1 MVTKL
6 KVRDL
11 AAELG
16 IGQKEILQHLRD
28 MDIQVRGFTSTLED
42 DEVERVRQSLHAQP
56 AAQTEVVRREVQPG
70 VIVRRRKAR
79 PEADAAH
86 EDHAHA
92 PESAATAEPEKP
104 HADEKALRHAEPA
117 APASHDEPEEQP
129 VRHAHTAAKIVRR
142 PDEPVV
148 EEAPAA
154 VAVEE
159 PKPAAHEIQEPA
171 APATPETPAAA
182 KAEPESAPGPI
193 AEPQA
198 KPVMQTARIISEP
211 AKVVAPVAE
220 AKPVAEPVAEAK
232 PVAEPKPDAEPAAKV
247 EPEAKPAAQPAQP
260 VAEAK
265 PAGEPAVPKAEEERA
280 RKPKREV
287 VVPSVPQVR
296 IISRP
301 EPGSTPPQSHS
312 GQPRR
317 PEFSADHG
325 GGARPYTPRP
335 GGGPGGPGG
344 AGGGYG
350 QRPSGGPGGGG
361 YGQRPSGG
369 PGGPGGP
376 GGARPAPAAAP
387 VPGKDD
393 DRARRK
399 DRRVVEFP
407 GSEEDRRKAGTPST
421 KKKPSFAPAPVVSE
435 DGDAPMRLK
444 SSRRKKQRGG
454 MEHRAEEPKVV
465 GKRKIRID
473 EHIRLSDLAHQMGV
487 KAQAIIK
494 VLFGMGMMATINQA
508 LDMDTATLLAG
519 EFGHEVE
526 NVSFDEQEFLSAG
539 EPDTADDLKPRPPVV
554 TIMGHVDHGKTSLLD
569 AIRKT
574 SIASGEAGGIT
585 QHIGAYHV
593 ATNRGEVV
601 FLDTPGHEAF
611 TTMRARGAQVTD
623 IVVLVVAADDGVMDQ
638 TREAV
643 NHAKA
648 AGVPIVVAVNKI
660 DKEGANPDRVKR
672 ELSELDLV
680 PEDWGGTTIFA
691 PVSAKQRVGLDEL
704 LEMILLQAEVLELK
718 ANPNKPARG
727 HIVEAKL
734 DKGRGPLGTVLIHEG
749 TLKNGDAFVC
759 GTVHGKVRAMFNDQG
774 KKIKQA
780 GPAIPVEIQGFD
792 VVPEAGDEFVVVADD
807 KVARRIAE
815 TRAAKQ
821 REKDMIGKSKITLES
836 FLASSG
842 TSEAKSLNLVLKA
855 DVQGSLEAI
864 TEALTKLSTDEV
876 KIQVVHGATGG
887 LTESDILLATASQA
901 IIIGFNVRP
910 TAKVKD
916 MADSEHVEI
925 RFYDIIY
932 KLVGEIKDA
941 MSGMLAP
948 DIQEVYLG
956 QAEVRNTFSVPK
968 VGTVAGCGVVDGKLI
983 RTAKVRLLRDGVVI
997 YTGQLSSLKRFKDD
1011 AKEVLKGYE
1020 CGVGLENFNDIKIGD
1035 VIEAFETKEVARTID

>member
-6 KVRDL
+6 KVKDL

-16 IGQKEILQHLRD
+16 IGQREILQHLRD
-28 MDIQVRGFTSTLED
+28 MDIQVRSFMSTLED
-42 DEVERVRQSLHAQP
+42 DEADRIRQSLRGTP

-70 VIVRRRKAR
+70 VIVRRRTAR
-79 PEADAAH
+79 HGAEEQA
-86 EDHAHA
+86 EERTK
-92 PESAATAEPEKP
+92 PESKRQVAPKEAEPVT
-104 HADEKALRHAEPA
+104 
-117 APASHDEPEEQP
+117 S
-129 VRHAHTAAKIVRR
+129 
-142 PDEPVV
+142 

-154 VAVEE
+154 EPVAEE
-159 PKPAAHEIQEPA
+159 PVEAATPATTSAPQAAEEQPAAEAPRETAKVVRRPAEPVIDR
-171 APATPETPAAA
+171 PARIIHREEPAAA
-182 KAEPESAPGPI
+182 KAAEAAAETVPPTEPSPTSEAPVVAQTAAEPAAAIETPTPAESAPE
-193 AEPQA
+193 APQA
-198 KPVMQTARIISEP
+198 ESVAAEVRP
-211 AKVVAPVAE
+211 VVADEAAAKDAAAE
-220 AKPVAEPVAEAK
+220 AKPGTPLAEKPQAE
-232 PVAEPKPDAEPAAKV
+232 
-247 EPEAKPAAQPAQP
+247 
-260 VAEAK
+260 
-265 PAGEPAVPKAEEERA
+265 KAEDQK

-301 EPGSTPPQSHS
+301 EPGSTPPAASQN
-312 GQPRR
+312 RR
-317 PEFSADHG
+317 PEFSATHHE
-325 GGARPYTPRP
+325 GGARPYTPRQTP
-335 GGGPGGPGG
+335 GGGPAGGYGQRRDGAPGGAPGGAPRPGGGYGQRPAGGPGGPGG
-344 AGGGYG
+344 YG
-350 QRPSGGPGGGG
+350 QRPAGGPG
-361 YGQRPSGG
+361 
-369 PGGPGGP
+369 
-376 GGARPAPAAAP
+376 AP
-387 VPGKDD
+387 VAPPKEGD
-393 DRARRK
+393 DRSRRK
-399 DRRVVEFP
+399 PHRVVEFP
-407 GSEEDRRKAGTPST
+407 GSGASSDGDHRKSGPST
-421 KKKPSFAPAPVVSE
+421 AKKKPSFAPAPIVSE

-444 SSRRKKQRGG
+444 SSRHKKRRGG
-454 MEHRAEEPKVV
+454 QEQREEIKPV

-508 LDMDTATLLAG
+508 LDMDTATLLAA

-526 NVSFDEQEFLSAG
+526 NVSFDEQEFLAAA
-539 EPDTADDLKPRPPVV
+539 PTDTPEDMKPRPPVV

-660 DKEGANPDRVKR
+660 DKEGSNPDRVKR
-672 ELSELDLV
+672 ELAEFDLV
-680 PEDWGGTTIFA
+680 PEEWGGTTIFA
-691 PVSAKQRVGLDEL
+691 NVSAKQRIGLDEL

-718 ANPNKPARG
+718 ANPAKPARG

-734 DKGRGPLGTVLIHEG
+734 DKGRGPLGTVLIQEG

-774 KKIKQA
+774 RKIKQA

-807 KVARRIAE
+807 KVARKIAE

-821 REKDMIGKSKITLES
+821 REKDMVGKSKLTLES
-836 FLASSG
+836 FLAASA

-968 VGTVAGCGVVDGKLI
+968 VGTVAGCGVVDGKLT
-983 RTAKVRLLRDGVVI
+983 RQAKVRLLRDGVVI

-1035 VIEAFETKEVARTID
+1035 VIEAFETKDVARTID

>member
-6 KVRDL
+6 KVKDL
-11 AAELG
+11 ATEFG
-16 IGQKEILQHLRD
+16 IGHKEILQHLRD
-28 MDIQVRGFTSTLED
+28 MDIQVKSFMSTLED
-42 DEVERVRQSLHAQP
+42 DEAERLRVSLRGTP
-56 AAQTEVVRREVQPG
+56 SAQTEVVRREVQPG
-70 VIVRRRKAR
+70 VIVRSRKAR
-79 PEADAAH
+79 HGAEEPHEEAHAAEAEEAPQAATVEVLQAGAPEKSPEPQTQEAPAHEPKAHEAD
-86 EDHAHA
+86 EPA
-92 PESAATAEPEKP
+92 PAKVVRRA
-104 HADEKALRHAEPA
+104 AEPA
-117 APASHDEPEEQP
+117 ADRPARIIHREEPAAP
-129 VRHAHTAAKIVRR
+129 VQAESA
-142 PDEPVV
+142 PESP
-148 EEAPAA
+148 EAPAA
-154 VAVEE
+154 QPVAETD
-159 PKPAAHEIQEPA
+159 AAVP
-171 APATPETPAAA
+171 
-182 KAEPESAPGPI
+182 
-193 AEPQA
+193 
-198 KPVMQTARIISEP
+198 TARIISEP
-211 AKVVAPVAE
+211 VKPEAAAVAE
-220 AKPVAEPVAEAK
+220 SATPPSQEAAPKAEEPSAK
-232 PVAEPKPDAEPAAKV
+232 
-247 EPEAKPAAQPAQP
+247 
-260 VAEAK
+260 
-265 PAGEPAVPKAEEERA
+265 EPAVPEAVEAKETATASPAGESKPEKAEDAKDEKPA

-287 VVPSVPQVR
+287 IMPAPPQVR

-301 EPGSTPPQSHS
+301 EPGSTPPPQAPSQS
-312 GQPRR
+312 RR
-317 PEFSADHG
+317 PEFSARNE

-335 GGGPGGPGG
+335 SNMPAGGPGYAPRPAGGPGGPGY
-344 AGGGYG
+344 AP
-350 QRPSGGPGGGG
+350 RPSNMPAGGPG
-361 YGQRPSGG
+361 YAPRPSNMPAGG
-369 PGGPGGP
+369 PGYVPRPAGP
-376 GGARPAPAAAP
+376 GGAPVAPP
-387 VPGKDD
+387 KEGD

-399 DRRVVEFP
+399 PHRVVEFP
-407 GSEEDRRKAGTPST
+407 GGSSEEDRRKASNTAA

-444 SSRRKKQRGG
+444 SNRRKKHRGG
-454 MEHRAEEPKVV
+454 MEQREEMKPV

-508 LDMDTATLLAG
+508 LDMDTATLLAS

-526 NVSFDEQEFLSAG
+526 NVSFDEQEFLTTTA
-539 EPDTADDLKPRPPVV
+539 PDTVDDLKPRPPVV

-593 ATNRGEVV
+593 ATSRGEVV

-611 TTMRARGAQVTD
+611 TAMRARGAQVTD

-648 AGVPIVVAVNKI
+648 AKVPIVVAVNKI

-672 ELSELDLV
+672 ELAEFDLV

-691 PVSAKQRVGLDEL
+691 NVSAKQRLGLDEL

-718 ANPNKPARG
+718 ANPNKAAKG

-734 DKGRGPLGTVLIHEG
+734 DKGRGPLGTVLIQEG

-792 VVPEAGDEFVVVADD
+792 VVPVAGDEFVVVADD

-815 TRAAKQ
+815 SRAAKQ
-821 REKDMIGKSKITLES
+821 REKDMVGKSKLTLES
-836 FLASSG
+836 FLLSRPDN
-842 TSEAKSLNLVLKA
+842 EAKTLNLVLKA

-864 TEALTKLSTDEV
+864 TEAVKKLSTDEV

-887 LTESDILLATASQA
+887 LTESDILLANASQA

-916 MADSEHVEI
+916 MADNEHVEI

-941 MSGMLAP
+941 MSGMLTP

-968 VGTVAGCGVVDGKLI
+968 VGMVAGCGVVDGKLT
-983 RTAKVRLLRDGVVI
+983 RAAKVRLLRDGVVI
-997 YTGQLSSLKRFKDD
+997 YTGQLSSLRRFKDD